1 MNEREF
7 PRYELL
13 RAHFPVAQGPG
24 FPLQERIEDR
34 GGIEPRPSHV
44 ADRHPHSSRPLLE
57 RTHGVR
63 AATVEVAATLRGL
76 GLGQEDDVRLA
87 LETAAKLVD
96 WAEGRLH
103 DATANDSTGTPV
115 SRSISSANDS
125 EGFRRPRAM
134 SER

>member
-1 MNEREF
+1 MNESEF
-7 PRYELL
+7 RYRLH
-13 RAHFPVAQGPG
+13 RAHVSEGPG
-24 FPLQERIEDR
+24 LALQERIEDR
-34 GGIEPRPSHV
+34 GVVEPRPSHI
-44 ADRHPHSSRPLLE
+44 ADRHAHSSRPLLE
-57 RTHGVR
+57 GADRVRTT
-63 AATVEVAATLRGL
+63 TVEVAATLRGL